1 MKRLKS
7 KFRHFKPAM
16 SAGIGC
22 ILVFGSRYPARADAP
37 KTLGAWQEQV
47 GKVAALPVPTTSE
60 EIEALP
66 EETRKSE
73 AASLLALGRS
83 TINNFVHRLDD
94 PECKYGGIY
103 YPHGEN
109 YIYDGSQGYYPRLL
123 AATCYYR
130 AALLLKRDDAQR
142 ADAFANV
149 VDLLLPVY
157 KQVNGIYVADK
168 DVFNDIYN
176 SPIVLRILIESAV
189 GARQGGLRF
198 IEPSAPQRLLKW
210 LQTLTYQERHS
221 LVKVDKTTVEGL
233 VALLGP
239 NAEKLH
245 PGAADLL
252 ALGVNKDKREN
263 YLVGLRDGTKRELL
277 TILKGARVPVEIA
290 PDVQTGPNGSV
301 LSTEIH
307 PLVPM
312 NVAIVDTAAQRD
324 QDKTQTAL
332 TSDQSMTFTLKDP
345 QVETIV
351 ARWTV
356 EDDPKFPIDAEYKQA
371 LDGQTQPFTVDVPPK
386 LADPARPQIDIAG
399 RTVSGANAIA
409 YAVEKARAG
418 DQLIVQVNDEAKPRF
433 IIALDKPTGTVPDF
447 LVPAYRPSTVKL
459 FVRRKERDYPGHT
472 IAIVS
477 QPRPT
482 IVADLHRVGDIPVL
496 RVSYTDYKPLS
507 TLAIGGVPW
516 QLAERMQT
524 THTNEADPDVNVI
537 YLPLP
542 GVTGKVALT
551 INGEPVT
558 ANEVAPETDP
568 DRDKI
573 AAYFKGL
580 PDNSPVLKAE
590 RLLVEHSPNAEDAY
604 FVLVKIEGY
613 KIEAEQVLRGF
624 YKNRLDAMLKLAPK
638 ERRET
643 LTAFKTSPLVL
654 HFDTGAEV
662 QGYIDST
669 DVPRGIKLLAVVSD
683 PAADAKTPGLT
694 WVRFRLTDQLQ
705 GDKIT
710 GFGVQVSGTVYTV
723 DAMPKAGQSTV
734 AGMVEADGVTVDL
747 LAPVQSRQSMTLSI
761 TFKNAKGE
769 EAANPATVKETDY
782 SKDPLTPDTFPQE
795 LKALRDQYTLAA
807 TPFNGDVKTLAVG
820 LQPAALGVAELKVRE
835 LIAGITPNAPADQV
849 TAALD
854 AAKKLNAFP
863 VSNVAGAS
871 EMKAEM
877 DRIRQQ
883 LLQKLTPVA
892 APDLPPLTRDGAQL
906 VNRQITLASPA
917 PGGVLTL
924 KVPGQQEEVQGV
936 KNGNSFTFTLPETT
950 EVQGDQL
957 AVTPELHLPGLGDLE
972 GQRQLLRLK
981 QKDLTPLALQI
992 QSPEREAVA
1001 DLRANHEIDVKAP
1014 ILDTKAGALGVMLL
1028 DDADQPLDSNGN
1040 PLPANQPP
1048 AFQIVDANTV
1058 RQNNN
1063 TIKLSVGNLQPGSY
1077 RVKVAAWENARPA
1090 PNLTPGATQEKSLKV
1105 LGPGVALI
1113 VANDYYNDPDHLFP
1127 PLRHAVHDGR
1137 AIKQL
1142 LHKLGYLDDNIIY
1155 VFGSV
1160 DKNGQ
1165 SHLDTNWC
1173 PDRLKARLL
1182 LKYHDRVTDSLIND
1196 AIGTLTQRA
1205 SDIKAT
1211 HALIFYAGHGKTFK
1225 AEGASFA
1232 ENRFVCWHG
1241 EAAGGDKV
1249 NWSYVQV
1256 SPQQAVPDL
1265 VHDLTAPPGADK
1277 PTIIGIYDAC
1287 RNAGNNVQVV
1297 DPPPPAGVNFF
1308 SLYSCGSSEQANEDP
1323 DNDPKMSLDIH
1334 HGFFTYALLQEFANA
1349 EKAGKVDILTLGDVV
1364 KGASAELNQLTQ
1376 SAEAK
1381 WKDVPGYF
1389 HPQHLVD
1396 VGDLTNNQKP
1406 LPVFVR
1412 IGPEQAG
1419 LVKQEQRNL
1428 VEDPAL
1434 RPANRQVALLPQR

>member
-7 KFRHFKPAM
+7 KISHYKPAM

-22 ILVFGSRYPARADAP
+22 VLLLGLRYVARADAP
-37 KTLGAWQEQV
+37 KTLGAWLEQV
-47 GKVAALPVPTTSE
+47 GKVAALPVPATSQ
-60 EIEALP
+60 EIGALP
-66 EETRKSE
+66 AEMRKSE

-83 TINNFVHRLDD
+83 TIDNFVNRRNDQ
-94 PECKYGGIY
+94 ETKYGSIINPTGESFIY
-103 YPHGEN
+103 P
-109 YIYDGSQGYYPRLL
+109 GSQGYYPRLL
-123 AATCYYR
+123 AAICYYR
-130 AALLLKRDDAQR
+130 AALLLKDEAQR

-176 SPIVLRILIESAV
+176 TPIVLRMFLEGAIS
-189 GARQGGLRF
+189 ARQGGLRF
-198 IEPSAPQRLLKW
+198 NEPSAPQTLLKW
-210 LQTLTYQERHS
+210 LQTLTYQEHHS
-221 LVKVDKTTVEGL
+221 LVKVDKTTVESLAG
-233 VALLGP
+233 LLGP
-239 NAEKLH
+239 DAEKLH

-252 ALGVNKDKREN
+252 ALGVKHDQTLRLK
-263 YLVGLRDGTKRELL
+263 YLVDLRDGTKRDLL
-277 TILKGARVPVEIA
+277 AIMKGAHVSVKIA
-290 PDVQTGPNGSV
+290 PEIQNGTGGKV
-301 LSTEIH
+301 LNAQIH
-307 PLVPM
+307 LLLPM
-312 NVAIVDTAAQRD
+312 NVAIVDVASGRN
-324 QDKTQTAL
+324 QDKTQAVL
-332 TSDQSMTFTLKDP
+332 TSDQSLSFILKDP
-345 QVETIV
+345 QVEQVV

-356 EDDPKFPIDAEYKQA
+356 EDNPKFPIGAEYRQV
-371 LDGQTQPFTVDVPPK
+371 LNGQT
-386 LADPARPQIDIAG
+386 L
-399 RTVSGANAIA
+399 
-409 YAVEKARAG
+409 
-418 DQLIVQVNDEAKPRF
+418 
-433 IIALDKPTGTVPDF
+433 
-447 LVPAYRPSTVKL
+447 
-459 FVRRKERDYPGHT
+459 
-472 IAIVS
+472 
-477 QPRPT
+477 
-482 IVADLHRVGDIPVL
+482 L
-496 RVSYTDYKPLS
+496 R
-507 TLAIGGVPW
+507 
-516 QLAERMQT
+516 M
-524 THTNEADPDVNVI
+524 
-537 YLPLP
+537 
-542 GVTGKVALT
+542 
-551 INGEPVT
+551 
-558 ANEVAPETDP
+558 
-568 DRDKI
+568 
-573 AAYFKGL
+573 
-580 PDNSPVLKAE
+580 
-590 RLLVEHSPNAEDAY
+590 
-604 FVLVKIEGY
+604 
-613 KIEAEQVLRGF
+613 
-624 YKNRLDAMLKLAPK
+624 
-638 ERRET
+638 
-643 LTAFKTSPLVL
+643 
-654 HFDTGAEV
+654 
-662 QGYIDST
+662 
-669 DVPRGIKLLAVVSD
+669 
-683 PAADAKTPGLT
+683 
-694 WVRFRLTDQLQ
+694 
-705 GDKIT
+705 
-710 GFGVQVSGTVYTV
+710 
-723 DAMPKAGQSTV
+723 
-734 AGMVEADGVTVDL
+734 
-747 LAPVQSRQSMTLSI
+747 
-761 TFKNAKGE
+761 
-769 EAANPATVKETDY
+769 
-782 SKDPLTPDTFPQE
+782 
-795 LKALRDQYTLAA
+795 
-807 TPFNGDVKTLAVG
+807 
-820 LQPAALGVAELKVRE
+820 
-835 LIAGITPNAPADQV
+835 
-849 TAALD
+849 
-854 AAKKLNAFP
+854 
-863 VSNVAGAS
+863 
-871 EMKAEM
+871 
-877 DRIRQQ
+877 
-883 LLQKLTPVA
+883 
-892 APDLPPLTRDGAQL
+892 
-906 VNRQITLASPA
+906 
-917 PGGVLTL
+917 
-924 KVPGQQEEVQGV
+924 
-936 KNGNSFTFTLPETT
+936 
-950 EVQGDQL
+950 
-957 AVTPELHLPGLGDLE
+957 
-972 GQRQLLRLK
+972 LRLK

-992 QSPEREAVA
+992 QPPEREAVA

-1381 WKDVPGYF
+1381 WKDVVHYF

-1396 VGDLTNNQKP
+1396 VGDLTQNQKP

-1412 IGPEQAG
+1412 IGPPQEKLIRQEQA
-1419 LVKQEQRNL
+1419 LSIQ
-1428 VEDPAL
+1428 
-1434 RPANRQVALLPQR
+1434 